1 MPTGAASPRPEHVWR
16 VLRLLAAVLLLAA
29 FVAAILI
36 AVGTFDPKPFG
47 RLLRTDQPGAFEQ
60 GGVGERVVALD
71 APWPAGSPPERFTVR
86 LRATQIGG
94 DPDSGYGLVLYGE
107 DGRLVV
113 AVSPLGYVAIR
124 EEGSGRSGYLIPW
137 SSWPHVV
144 DGENELWLDIDGQG
158 ERTTITAAVNREH
171 LWRGETEWSPDRA
184 GLWLAA
190 FEERV
195 EVQFRSLEWFA
206 EAADQR

>member
-1 MPTGAASPRPEHVWR
+1 MSPSAASPRSERVWR
-16 VLRLLAAVLLLAA
+16 VLWLLAALLLV
-29 FVAAILI
+29 VAVAVFALI

-47 RLLRTDQPGAFEQ
+47 RLLRADQPGAFEQ
-60 GGVGERVVALD
+60 SGVGERVVALD
-71 APWPAGSPPERFTVR
+71 APWPAGSPPQRFTVR
-86 LRATQIGG
+86 LRATQTGG

-113 AVSPLGYVAIR
+113 AVSPLGYVALR
-124 EEGSGRSGYLIPW
+124 EEAGGQPTYLIPW
-137 SSWPHVV
+137 STWPHVV
-144 DGENELWLDIDGQG
+144 DGENEIWLDIDGEG

-190 FEERV
+190 FEDRAEV
-195 EVQFRSLEWFA
+195 EFRSLEWFG